1 MPSRLLVWLGIVACL
16 SQAALLSGLN
26 LAVFSVSRLR
36 LEIEA
41 AAGDAA
47 ARRVLD
53 LRRDTNLT
61 LSTII
66 WGNVAANVLLTLL
79 SRSVLMGVSGFV
91 FSTVLLTCLG
101 EIAPQAYFSRHAQR
115 TSAPLVP
122 VLKLYRLLLY
132 PVAKPTALLLDWW
145 LGPEAIAWLRE
156 RDFRALITQHLRAS
170 VPEIGAAE
178 GLGAVNFL
186 DLDDIPVG
194 HEGAPLDPASVVE
207 LPFEAGQP
215 RFPDFHAAADDE
227 FLRRLQASGK
237 RWIVIT
243 NLRDEP
249 QLVLDAHRFL
259 RDALLGPHFD
269 PRRYVHVPIILRDAA
284 TPLGK
289 VLGRLTLRSTTDAAD
304 VLDHDVIL
312 LWAKGARRIVTGPDL
327 LGRLLRG
334 IAQR

>member
-1 MPSRLLVWLGIVACL
+1 MRLLVWLGIAACL

-26 LAVFSVSRLR
+26 LAIFSVSRLR

-47 ARRVLD
+47 ARRLLD
-53 LRRDTNLT
+53 LRRDSNLT
-61 LSTII
+61 LATII

-79 SRSVLMGVSGFV
+79 SHSVLMGIGGFA
-91 FSTVLLTCLG
+91 FSTVLITCLG

-115 TSAPLVP
+115 TSARLVP
-122 VLKLYRLLLY
+122 VLKIYRLLLY

-156 RDFRALITQHLRAS
+156 RDFRALITQHLRAA
-170 VPEIGAAE
+170 VPEIGVAE

-194 HEGAPLDPASVVE
+194 HEGAPLDPASVIA
-207 LPFEAGQP
+207 LPIEGGQP
-215 RFPDFHAAADDE
+215 RFPDFQASPDDE
-227 FLRRLQASGK
+227 FLRRLHASGK
-237 RWIVIT
+237 RWVVIT
-243 NLRDEP
+243 DAQAEP
-249 QLVLDAHRFL
+249 QAVLDAHRFL
-259 RDALLGPHFD
+259 RDALLDRPCD
-269 PRRYVHVPIILRDAA
+269 PRRYTHTPIIMRDAA

-312 LWAKGARRIVTGPDL
+312 LWTRSARRIVTGPDL